1 MWSENTKLLLSGHL
15 LVGAIH
21 PELPPK
27 LLSRSLPPRRSCCR
41 GDFGSH
47 CRHAVHYLGFMM
59 KPSQRWSDGNWGRE
73 NPTDVV
79 GEVFSNEA
87 DAENG
92 RSPPILPISKS
103 LIVGVAWTATL
114 VLSEW
119 ARSNHLSGYTSQNL
133 DHLIW
138 LFTGIEFASSDQIRV
153 CTIFCL
159 LEK

>member
-1 MWSENTKLLLSGHL
+1 MPLSMMWSENTKLLLSGHL

-79 GEVFSNEA
+79 GEVFSDEA

-103 LIVGVAWTATL
+103 LIVGLAWRQL
-114 VLSEW
+114 WSCPNGLD
-119 ARSNHLSGYTSQNL
+119 RIHLSGYTSQNL
-133 DHLIW
+133 DPSNMTVRGHW
-138 LFTGIEFASSDQIRV
+138 V
-153 CTIFCL
+153 CFVRSN
-159 LEK
+159 